1 MFAWFSK
8 TWNKFHNWCAKV
20 APGVKVFLIS
30 AVGVFGSAGAA
41 AQEYLTGVPLEKFVT
56 AQEAL
61 IVTTVLFTLTFWA
74 RALTNRAPSA

>member
-1 MFAWFSK
+1 MNWFSK

-20 APGVKVFLIS
+20 APGVKTFLIA
-30 AVGVFGSAGAA
+30 AVGIFGSAGAA

-74 RALTNRAPSA
+74 RALTNRATA